1 MHTLTKTLTEY
12 TMVIGVSNQSLETQ
26 ITMVKCTK
34 AGERTKGANDEIYF
48 SCPCTNMA
56 EIT

>member
-1 MHTLTKTLTEY
+1 
-12 TMVIGVSNQSLETQ
+12 MVIGVSNQSLETQ

-34 AGERTKGANDEIYF
+34 AGERTKGANDENYF